1 MKKRNYS
8 FLLLSVLLV
17 ACGGGNTPSTPSSSI
32 SSISSYSSLSSSSS
46 IESISSIKTYS
57 DPVVESRSSAIKA
70 YDATTKESDLL
81 KVDDSPLPY
90 RLYVPD
96 NYDGDTYH
104 YPLFVFL
111 HGAGER
117 GNDNSLQLKN
127 AVQNMFNDLDSPL
140 YQSIAI
146 FPQCPSN
153 GTNRSQWVDTP
164 WSEGNYSIDDVEES
178 DDIKAV
184 LEIMKTVKEN
194 YNINNRRV
202 YIMGVS
208 MGGFGTWDLLTRHT
222 KDFTAGIPLCGGG
235 DPSYAANLVYTPI
248 WTVHGAK
255 DSVVP
260 VEGTREMVDAIQ
272 MARGTLIKYTEL
284 PNEDHNVWDYASTNY
299 EMIDWLFSQV
309 KN

>member
-1 MKKRNYS
+1 MKKQ
-8 FLLLSVLLV
+8 LIKLLSASAMIFCLTGTLIS
-17 ACGGGNTPSTPSSSI
+17 CDTPSSE
-32 SSISSYSSLSSSSS
+32 SSNNSSHTVSNTSS
-46 IESISSIKTYS
+46 EEISSIKTYS
-57 DPVVESRSSAIKA
+57 DPIIESRTSAIKA
-70 YDATTKESDLL
+70 YDPNTGESDLL
-81 KVDDSPLPY
+81 KIDDGPLPY
-90 RLYVPD
+90 RLYTPD

-146 FPQCPSN
+146 FPQCPKNGSN
-153 GTNRSQWVDTP
+153 LSQWVDTP
-164 WSEGNYSIDDVEES
+164 WSEGNYSVKNISES
-178 DDIKAV
+178 DDIKSV
-184 LEIMKTVKEN
+184 LEIIQTIKEN

-208 MGGFGTWDLLTRHT
+208 MGGFGTWDLLMRHT
-222 KDFTAGIPLCGGG
+222 TDFAAAIPLCGGG
-235 DPSYAANLVYTPI
+235 DPTYAYKLVDTPI

-255 DSVVP
+255 DDVVP
-260 VEGTREMVDAIQ
+260 VASTREMVSTIQ
-272 MARGTLIKYTEL
+272 SMGSVKIKYTEL
-284 PNEDHNVWDYASTNY
+284 ENAGHNVWDYASTNY
-299 EMIDWLFSQV
+299 EMIEWLFSQI

>member
-1 MKKRNYS
+1 MPTT
-8 FLLLSVLLV
+8 L
-17 ACGGGNTPSTPSSSI
+17 T
-32 SSISSYSSLSSSSS
+32 
-46 IESISSIKTYS
+46 S
-57 DPVVESRSSAIKA
+57 D
-70 YDATTKESDLL
+70 
-81 KVDDSPLPY
+81 
-90 RLYVPD
+90 
-96 NYDGDTYH
+96 
-104 YPLFVFL
+104 
-111 HGAGER
+111 
-117 GNDNSLQLKN
+117 
-127 AVQNMFNDLDSPL
+127 
-140 YQSIAI
+140 
-146 FPQCPSN
+146 
-153 GTNRSQWVDTP
+153 TNF
-164 WSEGNYSIDDVEES
+164 
-178 DDIKAV
+178 
-184 LEIMKTVKEN
+184 MKTVKEN

-235 DPSYAANLVYTPI
+235 DPSYAAHLVYTPI